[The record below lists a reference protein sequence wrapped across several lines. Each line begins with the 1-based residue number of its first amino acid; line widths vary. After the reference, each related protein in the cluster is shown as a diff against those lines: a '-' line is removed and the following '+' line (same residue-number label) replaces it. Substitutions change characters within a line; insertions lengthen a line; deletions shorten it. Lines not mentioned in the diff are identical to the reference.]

1 MASPFSRAVEAIPRA
16 AATARAAWDAVT
28 AGVDA
33 ASSAWA
39 RTKPA
44 ASTGDLTI
52 PAPWQERDPAVL
64 GNRLTPTAL
73 AGIIRERNEGHFQRW
88 VDLGAEFLGGK
99 NPHLLAQ
106 LGVRRASVSETRFEV
121 KPGKGSNGRG
131 ARRAAADFAEL
142 MDRWRARQE
151 WDALLGQ
158 ITMAEWWGR
167 SLHEVSWS
175 AEDAGFMAPE
185 RLSWVHPRRL
195 SYACPIGD
203 LEPWTIRIHDPD
215 DPSSAFSGAY
225 GVPISRWHADKFIL
239 HETAPLG
246 VQKTGEGLLAGVIW
260 YLLMYEWSWRDLMA
274 LVELLGR
281 PGVIGYYAA
290 GGAKAADRGNAV
302 KMDGPKTAT
311 PDEVL
316 ALTSAVRSVS
326 GSLRAVL
333 SDTTRVEPLK
343 FDAAS
348 SPLQL
353 EAIKHI
359 EGLLSKAV
367 NGTTGVTDIVA
378 GSRAAQ
384 QVAWMQ
390 SLTYWRY
397 DVRRACGFLGD
408 VARRMVAANPARY
421 GVSCP
426 APIVWSPDTDPAPS
440 EPSKR
445 APETKP
451 TGDGPPDAPPVD
463 PAQTPAA

>member
-1 MASPFSRAVEAIPRA
+1 MASPFSRAAEAIPRVA
-16 AATARAAWDAVT
+16 ETARAAWDA
-28 AGVDA
+28 
-33 ASSAWA
+33 ASTAWA
-39 RTKPA
+39 RTRPA
-44 ASTGDLTI
+44 TKEGDLTI
-52 PAPWQERDPAVL
+52 PAPWQERDPNLL

-88 VDLGAEFLGGK
+88 TDLGAEFLGGK

-106 LGVRRASVSETRFEV
+106 LGVRRASVSETRFAV
-121 KPGKGSNGRG
+121 KPGAGSNQRG
-131 ARRAAADFAEL
+131 ARRAVADFAEL

-167 SLHEVSWS
+167 SLHEVVWS
-175 AEDAGFMAPE
+175 DEAGFEAPE
-185 RLSWVHPRRL
+185 RLAWVHPRRL
-195 SYACPIGD
+195 SYACPMGD
-203 LEPWTIRIHDPD
+203 PEPWTIRLHDPD
-215 DPSSAFSGAY
+215 DSSSAFSGAY
-225 GVPISRWHADKFIL
+225 GVPISRWHPDKFVL
-239 HETAPLG
+239 HECSALG

-260 YLLMYEWSWRDLMA
+260 YLLYYEWSWRDLMA

-281 PGVIGYYAA
+281 PGVIGYYSA
-290 GGAKAADRGNAV
+290 GGAKAAERGNAN

-311 PDEVL
+311 PDEVT

-343 FDAAS
+343 YDSAS

-359 EGLLSKAV
+359 EGLVSKAV

-397 DVRRACGFLGD
+397 DVRRVCGFLGD
-408 VARRMVAANPARY
+408 VARRMVAANPSRY
-421 GVSCP
+421 GLRCP
-426 APIVWSPDTDPAPS
+426 APVVWSPDLEPAAAPAPA
-440 EPSKR
+440 EKAPTDRPPSD
-445 APETKP
+445 
-451 TGDGPPDAPPVD
+451 DGSAG
-463 PAQTPAA
+463 